1 MKRQSDKITA
11 VYCRLARYDGELD
24 ALAGQYQQDALL
36 EYAAT
41 HGLKHPQLFCDW
53 GFSGTDDRRPEYQ
66 RMLQE
71 VRAGNVS
78 SIVVKDLSRLSRNL
92 AACFE
97 LVGCILPKYGVT
109 LHSVKDGP
117 GVSEAFS
124 EHRQLIEFFQSLYCQ
139 SQRGGRK

>member
-11 VYCRLARYDGELD
+11 VYCRIAHYDSELD

-41 HGLKHPQLFCDW
+41 HGLEHPELFCDW

-66 RMLQE
+66 HMLQE

-78 SIVVKDLSRLSRNL
+78 SIVVKDLSRLSRNH

-117 GVSEAFS
+117 GVSEVFS
-124 EHRQLIEFFQSLYCQ
+124 GHRQLIEFFQSLYRQ
-139 SQRGGRK
+139 SQRGGHK

>member
-78 SIVVKDLSRLSRNL
+78 SIVVKDLSCVGRTNFLSNAVIVCR
-92 AACFE
+92 
-97 LVGCILPKYGVT
+97 I
-109 LHSVKDGP
+109 DD
-117 GVSEAFS
+117 
-124 EHRQLIEFFQSLYCQ
+124 
-139 SQRGGRK
+139 